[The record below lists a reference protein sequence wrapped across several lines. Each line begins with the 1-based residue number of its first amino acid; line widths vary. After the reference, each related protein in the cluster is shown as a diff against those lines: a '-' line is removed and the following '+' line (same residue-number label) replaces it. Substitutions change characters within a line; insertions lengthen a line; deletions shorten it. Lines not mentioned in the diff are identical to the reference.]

1 MAATL
6 MSYVPEFIY
15 SSKIFAAVYAAQGTE
30 LDTLETAIAGIA
42 TQCFV
47 STATWGLKYWEEF
60 LGITVDETKETDYR
74 RSAILAKIRGTG
86 TTTKAMVKNVAAS
99 FSNGTVEVVEN
110 SADYSF
116 VIKFTGTLGIP
127 PNLDDLSAIIEIIKP
142 AHLAFS
148 YAYTYRT
155 WNMVSSYTWDSLS
168 SYTWDEVKEG
178 DIS

>member
-15 SSKIFAAVYAAQGTE
+15 SSKIFAAIYAAQGAE
-30 LDTLETAIAGIA
+30 LDTLETDIAGIA
-42 TQCFV
+42 AQCFV

-60 LGITVDETKETDYR
+60 LGITVDESKETDYL

-99 FSNGTVEVVEN
+99 FSNGTVEVIED

-127 PNLDDLSAIIEIIKP
+127 PNLDDLSVIIEIIKP

-155 WNMVSSYTWDSLS
+155 HGQLTGYTHAQLAA
-168 SYTWDEVKEG
+168 YTHATIREG
-178 DIS
+178 TL